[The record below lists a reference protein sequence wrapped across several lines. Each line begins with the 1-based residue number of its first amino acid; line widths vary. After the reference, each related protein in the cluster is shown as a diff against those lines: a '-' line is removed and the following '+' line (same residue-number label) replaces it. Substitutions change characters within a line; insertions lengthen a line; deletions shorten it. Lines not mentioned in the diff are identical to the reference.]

1 MVKKIS
7 NTLLGVWIYNVTF
20 FRVQVEMEKGWCTA
34 DTDIYI
40 YIYIYSQ
47 V

>member
-20 FRVQVEMEKGWCTA
+20 FRVQVEMEKGWCTVRYG
-34 DTDIYI
+34 YI